1 MSHTFP
7 LLVAALLALAPSQLL
22 AQNSH
27 DQSGPLGVERTGIM
41 SEFNLIQVA
50 LRNAKT
56 EREKEP
62 LYLKVDTII
71 SRTDSLRG
79 KVVTANERVI
89 DALNRLRGGAN
100 SRSATIKAVTEKLG
114 ATNQSLTALPL
125 PGGPSY
131 TPLEVNQVQRVLD
144 ACKTTLDQHRHAC
157 QNLPR

>member
-1 MSHTFP
+1 MSYTLP

-22 AQNSH
+22 AQNSL
-27 DQSGPLGVERTGIM
+27 DQSGPLGIERTGI
-41 SEFNLIQVA
+41 SSDFNQILVA

-56 EREKEP
+56 ERQKEP

-71 SRTDSLRG
+71 RRTDSLRG
-79 KVVTANERVI
+79 KVVTANQNVI
-89 DALNRLRGGAN
+89 IALNRLRDGVRD
-100 SRSATIKAVTEKLG
+100 RSATIKAVTEKLG